1 MYFYEFKGR
10 KPSANQVY
18 KMVMHAAKSGHEKIE
33 IMWGENAIELW
44 YEHNTWFGFGWIKD
58 ISGND
63 MAESVEI
70 TLREFA

>member
-1 MYFYEFKGR
+1 MYSYEFRGR

-44 YEHNTWFGFGWIKD
+44 YEHNNWHGFGWIKD

-63 MAESVEI
+63 MALSVQV